1 MRQKTA
7 ILRGPTIAAHLIMAA
22 FLFAASFNVA
32 FAASDSIFG
41 SANNPIDWVKNQLVD
56 IFSDE
61 EKDAVRPE
69 GGNLMVSQD
78 SYVVKVSPPDSDSVV
93 IDQRRELVITY
104 KVEDGDTLMKVASD
118 FGISLN
124 TLLWANDLTA
134 RSVLRVNQELKIL
147 PIDGVLYTVK
157 KGDNISAISQK
168 YKTDNEQI
176 IDFNDLP
183 ADGALKVGMD
193 LILPNGVAPTTLAV
207 GTTTSKS
214 ANTSKTSTVKKATS
228 AVASA
233 TKQAAQAAFAAAEK
247 LFIIPVSGI
256 LTQGRHSYTPPA
268 VDIGNSC
275 GTPIF
280 AAADGVVT
288 SVFETSSRST
298 YAGGGYGNN
307 IKIQHVDGSMS
318 LYAHLY
324 AGSLD
329 VSEGQTVKQGQKIA
343 EIGGG
348 WAKRGLRMAG
358 AGRSTGCHLHFE
370 VRNGVNPLTKYRRG
384 TVLKTPAAELA
395 IDSAATGAGDG
406 ADDNQGTGFSGIISE
421 PFQPK
426 TISEPYKAN

>member
-1 MRQKTA
+1 
-7 ILRGPTIAAHLIMAA
+7 MAA
-22 FLFAASFNVA
+22 FLFTTSFNIA

-41 SANNPIDWVKNQLVD
+41 SASNPIDWVKNQLVD

-61 EKDAVRPE
+61 ERDVAKPE
-69 GGNLMVSQD
+69 SGNLMVSQD

-104 KVEDGDTLMKVASD
+104 KVEDGDTLIKVASD

-134 RSVLRVNQELKIL
+134 RSILRVNQELKIL

-183 ADGALKVGMD
+183 ADGALKVGMG
-193 LILPNGVAPTTLAV
+193 LILPNGVAPTTLAI
-207 GTTTSKS
+207 GTATSKS
-214 ANTSKTSTVKKATS
+214 ASAPKTSTIKKATS
-228 AVASA
+228 VVAST

-256 LTQGRHSYTPPA
+256 LTQGKHSYTPPA

-280 AAADGVVT
+280 AAADGIVT
-288 SVFETSSRST
+288 SVFETNSRST

-348 WAKRGLRMAG
+348 WIKRGVRMAG

-395 IDSAATGAGDG
+395 IDSTATGAGDST
-406 ADDNQGTGFSGIISE
+406 DDNQGTGFSGIISE